1 MTSASIFWYD
11 FETFGSDPRRDRASQ
26 FAGIRT
32 DENLNIIGEP
42 QLLYCRPAADF
53 LPNPMACLITG
64 ITPQKAMSEGLCE
77 AEFIRLIHSE
87 FAREATCVAGYNN
100 IRFDDELTRQLLYRN
115 FYDPYERE
123 WKNGNTR
130 WDILDMAR
138 LAAATR
144 PEGITWPK
152 KEDGTHSFQL
162 EALTAAN
169 GIEHSDAHDALSDVL
184 ATIELARLIKQAQP
198 RLFNYVYRLR
208 TKQAVHRQLALK
220 SPKPLLH
227 VSGMYPAAQGCL
239 AVVAPVCPHP
249 TDSNGVIV
257 YDLRVDP
264 DTWIDLP
271 EDEIRMRLF
280 TPNAQLPEGVSRIPL
295 KTIHT
300 NRCPILTAPTVLSSE
315 LAVHYGV
322 SKELI
327 RAHWGKMM
335 KMPHLAQK
343 VINVFRREDLS
354 KSDDPDFMIYV
365 GGFFSD
371 GDKELMRVVRRTN
384 SSELGRLDLPFKDGR
399 LKEMF
404 FRYRARNFPGTLT
417 EEEVERWRVFCRQR
431 IDSAETRVKYAED
444 LEKAKTLAD
453 LSQLE
458 SLAQLENYVSKL
470 SEMQSS

>member
-1 MTSASIFWYD
+1 MTSASIYWYD

-32 DENLNIIGEP
+32 DEDLNIIGEP
-42 QLLYCRPAADF
+42 QVLYCQPTMDF

-64 ITPQKAMSEGLCE
+64 ITPQKAVSEGVCE

-87 FAREATCVAGYNN
+87 FAKEGTCVAGYNS

-144 PEGITWPK
+144 PEGIIWPK
-152 KEDGTHSFQL
+152 KEDGTSSFRL

-169 GIEHSDAHDALSDVL
+169 GIEHADAHDALSDVL

-198 RLFNYVYRLR
+198 RLFDYVYRSR
-208 TKQAVHRQLALK
+208 SKQAVRSQLDLK
-220 SPKPLLH
+220 PPRPLLH

-257 YDLRVDP
+257 YDLRLDP

-271 EDEIRMRLF
+271 EDEIRIRIF
-280 TPNAQLPEGVSRIPL
+280 TPKEQLPEGISRIPL
-295 KTIHT
+295 KTIYT

-315 LAVHYGV
+315 LAVYYGV
-322 SKELI
+322 SEDLI
-327 RAHWGKMM
+327 KAHWEKMM
-335 KMPHLAQK
+335 KMPHLAEK
-343 VINVFRREDLS
+343 VTNALRREDLS
-354 KSDDPDFMIYV
+354 KPDDPDFMIYT
-365 GGFFSD
+365 GGFFSV
-371 GDKELMRVVRRTN
+371 GDKELMRVVRKT
-384 SSELGRLDLPFKDGR
+384 SPSELGRLDLPFKDAR

-417 EEEVERWRVFCRQR
+417 EEESERWRVFCRQR
-431 IDSAETRVKYAED
+431 IDSAETRIKYAED
-444 LEKAKTLAD
+444 LEKAKTMAD
-453 LSQLE
+453 PSQLE
-458 SLAQLENYVSKL
+458 SLAQLEHYVSKL
-470 SEMQSS
+470 SESNSS

>member
-1 MTSASIFWYD
+1 MTSASIYWYD

-42 QLLYCRPAADF
+42 QLLYCRPSADF

-64 ITPQKAMSEGLCE
+64 ITPQKAMSEGVCE

-87 FAREATCVAGYNN
+87 FARERTCVAGYNS

-144 PEGITWPK
+144 PEGIVWPK
-152 KEDGTHSFQL
+152 GEDGTNSFQL

-169 GIEHSDAHDALSDVL
+169 GIEHADAHNALSDVL

-198 RLFNYVYRLR
+198 RLFDYVYRSR
-208 TKQAVHRQLALK
+208 TKQAVRRQLALK
-220 SPKPLLH
+220 SSKPLLH

-280 TPNAQLPEGVSRIPL
+280 TPNEQLPEGVFRIPL

-300 NRCPILTAPTVLSSE
+300 NRCPILAAPTVLSSE

-322 SKELI
+322 SEELI
-327 RAHWGKMM
+327 KAHWEKMM

-343 VINVFRREDLS
+343 VINVLRRGDLF
-354 KSDDPDFMIYV
+354 KPDDPDFMIYF
-365 GGFFSD
+365 GGFFSV

-417 EEEVERWRVFCRQR
+417 DEEFERWRVFCRQR

-453 LSQLE
+453 PSQLE
-458 SLAQLENYVSKL
+458 SLAQLEHYVSKL
-470 SEMQSS
+470 SQMQ